1 MKPIRQSV
9 IIHSFALLHAL
20 VTILCSLGGI
30 PDTLLLTFLTMALT
44 VIICLRRNLSV
55 EFTAI
60 SVILFNIGGLIMGTL
75 GADFFGL
82 FLRNDILMHA
92 LSTFTTTEILGW
104 VLDLTARRIN
114 PDSTRPVRQQWNES
128 MGWLVFAV
136 VTVFGLRV
144 VINLTSGSLFEGE
157 SMVSL
162 LGEFLSNALVLIL
175 LIGITVAIV
184 FLFRSA
190 KWNRWLLSAAAA
202 GFFLAVAL
210 AAAWMVGH
218 GLPFHFHKEL
228 SSRDFIRLFIIAL
241 LAEVTIFAIV
251 YMIFYLVR
259 AQNEVLKEREKTH
272 QAEFRYMTLKQQ
284 VNPHFLFN
292 SLNILDSLVMDG
304 EKEDASRYIHKLAGI
319 YRYMLQHEGEN
330 LVRISEEL
338 YFAEMYYGLLKV
350 RFPEGLLIE
359 TDVPDEDRSRYIIP
373 CTLQLLIE
381 NATKHNAISSDNP
394 LRIRIFSDGKNLC
407 VENNLVPKTSPVAST
422 GLGIKYITRQYRDS
436 AREVRIEKAAGKYTV
451 HLPLL

>member
-30 PDTLLLTFLTMALT
+30 PDTLLLTLLTMAMT

-60 SVILFNIGGLIMGTL
+60 SVILFNIGGLIIGTL
-75 GADFFGL
+75 GAEFFGL
-82 FLRNDILMHA
+82 FLRNDMLIHA

-114 PDSTRPVRQQWNES
+114 PDSTRPVRQQWNKS

-144 VINLTSGSLFEGE
+144 VINLASGSLFEGE
-157 SMVSL
+157 SMVAL

-175 LIGITVAIV
+175 LIGVTVTAV

-190 KWNRWLLSAAAA
+190 KWNRWLISAAAA

-210 AAAWMVGH
+210 AAALMVGH

-228 SSRDFIRLFIIAL
+228 SSRDFIRLFIVAL

-251 YMIFYLVR
+251 YLIFYMVR
-259 AQNEVLKEREKTH
+259 AHNEVLKERERTH

-292 SLNILDSLVMDG
+292 CLNILDSLVIDG
-304 EKEDASRYIHKLAGI
+304 EREDASRYIHKLAGI

-330 LVRISEEL
+330 LVRVSDEL
-338 YFAEMYYGLLKV
+338 YFAGMYYELLQV
-350 RFPEGLLIE
+350 RFPEGLQLE
-359 TDVPDEDRSRYIIP
+359 TDVREEDRGRFIVP

-381 NATKHNAISSDNP
+381 NATKHNAISPDNP
-394 LRIRIFSDGKNLC
+394 LKIRISSDGNYLSI
-407 VENNLVPKTSPVAST
+407 ENNLIPKASPVPST

-436 AREVRIEKAAGKYTV
+436 ATDVRIEKTAGKYTV

>member
-30 PDTLLLTFLTMALT
+30 PDTLLLTLLTMAMT

-60 SVILFNIGGLIMGTL
+60 SVILFNIGGLIIGTL
-75 GADFFGL
+75 GAEFFGL
-82 FLRNDILMHA
+82 FLRNDMLIHA

-104 VLDLTARRIN
+104 ALDLTARRIN
-114 PDSTRPVRQQWNES
+114 PDSTRPVRQQWNKS

-144 VINLTSGSLFEGE
+144 VINLASGSLFEGE
-157 SMVSL
+157 SMVAL

-175 LIGITVAIV
+175 LIGITVTAV
-184 FLFRSA
+184 YLFRSA
-190 KWNRWLLSAAAA
+190 KWNRWLISAAAA
-202 GFFLAVAL
+202 GFFLTVAL
-210 AAAWMVGH
+210 AAAFMVGH

-228 SSRDFIRLFIIAL
+228 SSRDFIRLFIVAL

-251 YMIFYLVR
+251 YLIFYMVR
-259 AQNEVLKEREKTH
+259 AHNEVLK
-272 QAEFRYMTLKQQ
+272 

-292 SLNILDSLVMDG
+292 CLNILDSLVIDG
-304 EKEDASRYIHKLAGI
+304 EREDASRYIHKLAGI

-330 LVRISEEL
+330 LVRVSDEL
-338 YFAEMYYGLLKV
+338 YFAGMYYELLQV
-350 RFPEGLLIE
+350 RFPEGLQLE
-359 TDVPDEDRSRYIIP
+359 TDVREGDRGRFIVP

-381 NATKHNAISSDNP
+381 NATKHNAISPDNP
-394 LRIRIFSDGKNLC
+394 LKIRISSDGNYLSI
-407 VENNLVPKTSPVAST
+407 ENNLIPKASPVPST

-436 AREVRIEKAAGKYTV
+436 ATDVRIEKTSGKYTV